1 MKFRVPLPLAALGVL
16 VVVGACK
23 DPTSL
28 QARFVTLTDT
38 AVVYALSGTPV
49 AYPSA
54 LNIPFHSAVR
64 VDGNLTFDVALD
76 LNANG
81 DPLVYPLKLVASAF
95 GTTRQVGLLRSD
107 TTFEGIDRAPG
118 GGYGYDSVVVAPKGT
133 PVLLQVT
140 TSYCQLDLSR
150 ILYAKIVVD
159 SVDLATR
166 SMVVRMVVNPNCG
179 FRSFLPGIPRN

>member
-1 MKFRVPLPLAALGVL
+1 MKVRVQLHFAVLGVL
-16 VVVGACK
+16 LVVGACK
-23 DPTSL
+23 SPTSL
-28 QARFVTLTDT
+28 RARFETLTDT
-38 AVVYALSGTPV
+38 AVVYALTGTPA

-54 LNIPFHSAVR
+54 LSIPFHAAVR
-64 VDGNLTFDVALD
+64 VDGNLSFDVALD

-95 GTTRQVGLLRSD
+95 GSARQIGLLKADSAFD
-107 TTFEGIDRAPG
+107 TITRAPSS
-118 GGYGYDSVVVAPKGT
+118 GYGYDSVVVAPRGT
-133 PVLLQVT
+133 PVLIQVS

-179 FRSFLPGIPRN
+179 FRSFLPGVPGN

>member
-16 VVVGACK
+16 LAVGACS

-28 QARFVTLTDT
+28 QARFETITDT

-54 LNIPFHSAVR
+54 LSVPFHTAVR
-64 VDGNLTFDVALD
+64 VDGNLSFDVALD

-81 DPLVYPLKLVASAF
+81 DPLVYPLKLVASSF
-95 GTTRQVGLLRSD
+95 GSSRQVGLLKADSA
-107 TTFEGIDRAPG
+107 FEQITRAPG
-118 GGYGYDSVVVAPKGT
+118 GGYGFDSVVVAPKGT
-133 PVLLQVT
+133 PVLLQVSS
-140 TSYCQLDLSR
+140 SYCQLDLSQ

-159 SVDLATR
+159 SVDLVTR

-179 FRSFLPGIPRN
+179 FRSFLPGVPGN